1 MHDLSHR
8 VVNYNLFNK
17 LCNQKKPPLKILSK
31 KAWQFVVNPLAAQDL
46 GWDNISIR
54 C

>member
-8 VVNYNLFNK
+8 VVNYNRFNK
-17 LCNQKKPPLKILSK
+17 LCNQKKPPPPK
-31 KAWQFVVNPLAAQDL
+31 KAWQFVANPLAAQGW